1 MKTEAAFW
9 DSSAIVPV
17 CCVQEFSAKA
27 RRAYRKF
34 KKPIIWWGTPVEMQ
48 SALRKLNQTGF
59 LTNRQ
64 TINAFGLWE
73 RFRGNSHSVV
83 LFEKTIALAEEIPA
97 KFGLRALDSLQLASA
112 LIWCSER
119 PRNRPFVCADR
130 RLGEAA
136 SDAGFDVVGLH
147 K

>member
-1 MKTEAAFW
+1 MRTEAAFW

-17 CCVQEFSAKA
+17 CCVQEFSVRA
-27 RRAYRKF
+27 RITYRKF
-34 KKPIIWWGTPVEMQ
+34 KKPIIWWGTPIEMQ

-64 TINAFGLWE
+64 SINALRIWE
-73 RFRGNSHSVV
+73 KFRANSHSVI
-83 LFEKTIALAEEIPA
+83 LFEKTIELAEELPE
-97 KFGLRALDSLQLASA
+97 KFGIRSLDAFQLASA

-119 PRNRPFVCADR
+119 PRNRPFICADR

-136 SDAGFDVVGLH
+136 SDAGFDVVALS
-147 K
+147 

>member
-17 CCVQEFSAKA
+17 CCVQECSVSA

-34 KKPIIWWGTPVEMQ
+34 KKPIVWWGTPIEMQ

-59 LTNRQ
+59 LTKRQ
-64 TINAFGLWE
+64 SISALRLWE
-73 RFRGNSHSVV
+73 NFRANSHSVI
-83 LFEKTIALAEEIPA
+83 LFEKTILLAEELPE
-97 KFGLRALDSLQLASA
+97 KFGLRSLDAFQLASA

-119 PRNRPFVCADR
+119 PRNRQFICADR
-130 RLGEAA
+130 RLAEVA
-136 SDAGFDVVGLH
+136 SDAGFDVVALW
-147 K
+147 